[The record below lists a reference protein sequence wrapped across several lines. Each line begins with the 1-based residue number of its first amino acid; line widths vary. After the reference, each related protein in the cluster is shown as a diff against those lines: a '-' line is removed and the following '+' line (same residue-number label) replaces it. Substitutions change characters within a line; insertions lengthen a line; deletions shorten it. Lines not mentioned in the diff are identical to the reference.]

1 MVLVPHYHTVL
12 ATAGLIKLTVKSD
25 LLDMVETAAGRFELP
40 AVREIFLPN
49 PDPSPD
55 RDAEFGI
62 VILEDGSA
70 GLYYAWLGGEQSA
83 IQEKFSVDNF
93 KGLPAM
99 EAAGLF
105 RSDDPCDCSVGLAAI
120 NAITRSVYHQTGYN
134 RPDSPDTIGGLDF
147 EQGDHVGMIGFFPSL
162 ICRLRDLQIN
172 LTVIEKKTKFLE
184 QDDNF
189 RVVLEPEYLQ
199 DCNKI
204 ISTAATLLN
213 NSIDEIL
220 TYVRSASDVVVIGP
234 TAGFF
239 PDPLFDRGVTAIG
252 GTEIVDADRALVR
265 IRNDEKMGD
274 ASRKFLVR
282 SNEYSGLMNLF

>member
-1 MVLVPHYHTVL
+1 M
-12 ATAGLIKLTVKSD
+12 TVKTD

-83 IQEKFSVDNF
+83 IQEKFTMENF
-93 KGLPAM
+93 KGLPAP

-105 RSDDPCDCSVGLAAI
+105 KSDDPCDCSVGLATI
-120 NAITRSVYHQTGYN
+120 NAITRSVFRQTGYN
-134 RPDSPDTIGGLDF
+134 RPDSPDTFGGLDF
-147 EQGDHVGMIGFFPSL
+147 EHGDHVGMVGYFPSL
-162 ICRLRDLQIN
+162 IRRLRDRQID

-184 QDDNF
+184 QDDRF
-189 RVVLEPEYLQ
+189 RVVLDPECLR

-220 TYVRSASDVVVIGP
+220 TCAQSAVDVVVIGP

-239 PDPLFDRGVTAIG
+239 PDPLFNRGVTAIG
-252 GTEIVDADRALVR
+252 GTEIIDADRALDR
-265 IRNDEKMGD
+265 IRRDEKMGD

-282 SNEYSGLMNLF
+282 RNNYPGLPELL